1 MIRKDYSVSK
11 RRKAARRRVLS
22 EGYDPAANMI
32 RPRDREGLNT
42 DKGFKL
48 DIAQRSKLKY
58 DDIVARDPYTNTEI
72 CRYILDGTRRL
83 YIWCLLDFNG
93 RVVDRS
99 NFFSSLSDCAVNAGA
114 DIADLVML
122 VDDEDEDLYRAI
134 EDAEFDPTDS
144 TRLVDYDGDSDLFEA
159 VSDWDT
165 PMRGGIDWDKMN
177 LQNTVDTLALAYM
190 KLMYNTPGE
199 VHEKAQTTLVEE
211 IENDAPYVFG
221 QDVWDKAVKKAFIDM
236 KNEDIQSHNE
246 RMRAVRIAYGRK

>member
-58 DDIVARDPYTNTEI
+58 DDIVARDPYTN
-72 CRYILDGTRRL
+72 
-83 YIWCLLDFNG
+83 DFNG